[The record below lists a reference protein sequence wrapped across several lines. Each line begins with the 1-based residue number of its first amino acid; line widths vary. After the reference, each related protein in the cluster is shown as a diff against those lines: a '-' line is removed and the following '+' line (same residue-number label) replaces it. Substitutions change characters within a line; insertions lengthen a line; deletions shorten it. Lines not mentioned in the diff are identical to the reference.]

1 VVTNNES
8 VNAIRRA
15 SPGASLNANG
25 VWEFS
30 VWAPNREKVGLHL
43 FDGPRDRYIA
53 MTKAEDGYHS
63 VLVDDLRPHSRYL
76 YRLDD
81 SQEYPDPASRF
92 QPNGVHGPSEIVDL
106 TDYHWTDAHWKAPN
120 LENSIFYE
128 VHVGTYSDDGTLDA
142 LCPYLTELAD
152 LGVTTIE
159 LMPVAQFPGSHNWG
173 YDGVYPYAVQNTYGG
188 PRALQ
193 RIVDAAHAHGLAVA
207 LDVVYNHLG
216 PEGNYLSQFG
226 PYFTNRYSTPWG
238 QAINFDGADSD
249 PVRDYFIENALYW
262 LTLYHIDVLRI
273 DAIHGIYDFGAFHFL
288 AELQRRVE
296 LTGKQ
301 LGRNLALIAES
312 DLNDSRVLL
321 PRDKGG
327 YEMAAQWSDDFH
339 HALHALLTQEA
350 RGYYADF
357 GNVGHLGGVLRKGW
371 FYEGQYSR
379 FRRRRHG
386 NSPEGISG
394 SHFVVCSQNHDQ
406 VGNRARGER
415 LSSLVNFE
423 AQKLAAGVTLLCPF
437 VPLLFMG
444 EEYAET
450 SPFQYFTGH
459 QDKELI
465 EAVRR
470 GRRLEFSGS
479 GWDAEPPD
487 PQDDATFAHSKLH
500 QRLREHDPHRTLRLF
515 YQELIRFR
523 RANCLGENADLT
535 VTENESARTLT
546 ILRRSLDSG
555 LLMVFNFGATDIELS
570 SVVSRGRWTLE
581 LNSCDQR
588 WLGPG
593 TSFPREISSRDT
605 IAVRAQSFVVFREGN
620 T

>member
-8 VNAIRRA
+8 VNVIRRA

-30 VWAPNREKVGLHL
+30 VWAPHREKVGLHL
-43 FDGPRDRYIA
+43 FDGPGDRYIA

-63 VLVDDLRPHSRYL
+63 VLVDDLRPHSRYV

-92 QPNGVHGPSEIVDL
+92 QPDGVHDPSEIVNL
-106 TDYHWTDAHWKAPN
+106 TDYHWTDEHWKAPN

-207 LDVVYNHLG
+207 LDVVYNHVG
-216 PEGNYLSQFG
+216 PEGNYLGQFG

-249 PVRDYFIENALYW
+249 PVREYFIENALYW
-262 LTLYHIDVLRI
+262 LTLYHIDVLRL

-339 HALHALLTQEA
+339 HALHALLTHEA

-357 GNVGHLGGVLRKGW
+357 GNLGHLGGVLRKGW

-386 NSPEGISG
+386 NSPEGISR

-406 VGNRARGER
+406 VGNRAQGER

-423 AQKLAAGVTLLCPF
+423 AQKMAAGVTLLCPF

-470 GRRLEFSGS
+470 GRRLEFSES

-500 QRLREHDPHRTLRLF
+500 QRLRERDPHRTLRLF
-515 YQELIRFR
+515 YQELIGFR
-523 RANCLGENADLT
+523 RANSLGENADLT
-535 VTENESARTLT
+535 VTANESLRTLT